1 MKDNEVKLLYK
12 VYKEFYKKEPDFS
25 NENRDNITIEMQAMA
40 YLLGEYGISLGDY
53 RFEYNILM
61 HLKMPISMHLQ
72 DILVCKML
80 EHENKEFESDIPLNE
95 MAQNAINVIGESVTT
110 EVNKCENQV
119 EALRLICS
127 VYYVSKSMMSISEM
141 AEIVDFQKCSPEEV
155 ENAMGFVRTMVL
167 DHVNGNPG
175 L

>member
-1 MKDNEVKLLYK
+1 MKDKEVKLLYK

-25 NENRDNITIEMQAMA
+25 SENRDNIIIEMQAMA
-40 YLLGEYGISLGDY
+40 YLLGEYGLILGDY
-53 RFEYNILM
+53 RFEYNTLM
-61 HLKMPISMHLQ
+61 HLKMPVSMYLQ
-72 DILVCKML
+72 DILVCQML

-95 MAQNAINVIGESVTT
+95 MIKSAINVIGESVTN
-110 EVNKCENQV
+110 EINKCESPM

-127 VYYVSKSMMSISEM
+127 VYYVSKSVMAISEM

-155 ENAMGFVRTMVL
+155 ESAMSFVRTMVL